1 MANSC
6 RIMSWLNG
14 LVMDV
19 YEGLAEPRTHVQ
31 TYTPNM
37 PISPNQLWTFE
48 PGPESTPGFYYI
60 KSNLGSNLVLDAY
73 ESTPQPGLP
82 PHFLQLYTPNS
93 PASPNQLWKFVP
105 LSPAAP
111 LPQGFIQSLLPNL
124 VADIPHADK
133 NPGTL
138 LQAWPQ
144 DSPTSANQL
153 WGLLPYPG
161 YSYDPQI
168 SSIIPAGQGHG
179 HSRTNGSLNVPAWH
193 GSRRSAPAPVHPR
206 EHRPAGRSCGPPV
219 CSTCGD
225 HTSHRPSR
233 TNRSPKPADRPG
245 APRKRGHPTSA
256 LRIPGKPTFNEHP
269 NPSKEH
275 SPTELKSIKP
285 VLRHEVHR

>member
-1 MANSC
+1 MANSY

-73 ESTPQPGLP
+73 ESTPQPGLWD
-82 PHFLQLYTPNS
+82 HFLQLYTPNS

-168 SSIIPAGQGHG
+168 SSIIPAGQGFRITGTGLQAGTPVFANYSYYIGPVSDPSSLESGSFITTTDLGGNFVNYTQLSDLNETPGTLQIAIPFSEPGFPHNILALW
-179 HSRTNGSLNVPAWH
+179 NGS
-193 GSRRSAPAPVHPR
+193 
-206 EHRPAGRSCGPPV
+206 
-219 CSTCGD
+219 
-225 HTSHRPSR
+225 
-233 TNRSPKPADRPG
+233 
-245 APRKRGHPTSA
+245 
-256 LRIPGKPTFNEHP
+256 TF
-269 NPSKEH
+269 
-275 SPTELKSIKP
+275 TIQQ
-285 VLRHEVHR
+285 